1 MSMNTNASP
10 STSSSHGSRE
20 SREAPRGT
28 DPHTLRREGDRFE
41 RLLRDKSAPR
51 EEDDDTG
58 PCMPAPEGAA
68 PAVLRTLPQPLL
80 GQAAAAAVLRAG
92 AAALDTATPTQAA
105 LGTAMASQQP
115 AQTQTSGADA
125 HTFQVSINE
134 PMGLPLELRA
144 VRVPLTGQVQ
154 APATWALNIASPSRD
169 AMNLTRHGARLD
181 ERLRARGI
189 DSGALHVERDDER
202 GDEHAD

>member
-1 MSMNTNASP
+1 MNTNASP
-10 STSSSHGSRE
+10 STSSSQASRE

-51 EEDDDTG
+51 DEDDDTG
-58 PCMPAPEGAA
+58 PGMAPPDGAA
-68 PAVLRTLPQPLL
+68 PPLFGTLPQPLQ
-80 GQAAAAAVLRAG
+80 GQAAAAAVVRAG

-105 LGTAMASQQP
+105 LGAAMASQQP
-115 AQTQTSGADA
+115 QPTQANAADA
-125 HTFQVSINE
+125 NTFQVSINE

-144 VRVPLTGQVQ
+144 VRVPATGQVQ
-154 APATWALNIASPSRD
+154 APAMWALNIAAPSRD
-169 AMNLTRHGARLD
+169 AMHLGRQGARLD

-189 DSGALHVERDDER
+189 DAGALHVERDDER
-202 GDEHAD
+202 GEEHAD